1 MVDVGA
7 GGDTISVIPD
17 DSESSSSGINPVA
30 GVITVVSAL
39 LMGGGWDGK
48 RR

>member
-30 GVITVVSAL
+30 GVITVV
-39 LMGGGWDGK
+39 GV
-48 RR
+48 